1 MYTGDTEPR
10 SLTLHEYAIQCVG
23 IFLSTILRVLIL
35 IYHYLGSL
43 QENLS
48 LLLFLSLF
56 LQLIQVLKEFKL
68 STDIS
73 DLLVPLVLLMD

>member
-10 SLTLHEYAIQCVG
+10 SLTLHEYVIQCVG

-68 STDIS
+68 GTDIS